1 MTNVLEQAINLQRSW
16 SWPPRSSGPRL
27 ASRATRCSRQTWSPD
42 RELRARIIGEWLKT
56 EAHYL
61 A

>member
-1 MTNVLEQAINLQRSW
+1 VTNVLEQAINLQRWW